1 MRCFVRRF
9 VYFSTHLMKQRIFFL
24 FLIVFL
30 GSLSAQAFQVNLPK
44 IVLSDVEYQLS
55 IDSLPAEFEVVTI
68 NGQSVQGD
76 IIDGQLHVDYTFKS
90 HQKAISI
97 TVGTQTKE
105 IPVHPIPLWLSIL
118 PPLLAI
124 LFALIFKEVVTA
136 LVSGI
141 FLGASIIGVYQEGI
155 TGIFSGFLAVIDQ
168 YIINALMD
176 WGHLAVILFSLLIGS
191 IVAIISKNG
200 GMKGVVNAISKYAD
214 TPRNG
219 QLATWFLGIAI
230 FFDDYANTL
239 VVGNTMRT
247 VTDSLR
253 ISREKLAYI
262 VDSTAAPIAAIAFV
276 TTWIGAELGYIADGV
291 KTIQGLDASPYSI
304 FINSLQYSFY
314 PIFTLIFMF
323 ILIWRQVDFGA
334 MWKAENRARTT
345 GKLQKHNSAKKVNA
359 EEIAEFDIAE
369 GVQPKAMN
377 AILPVVVIVVGTILG
392 LIVTGAQ
399 ATESLNPEWSWIRK
413 TSAIIGNADSYQALL
428 WASISGL
435 VTAVC
440 MSVGQRILTLSQ
452 TIESATSGIKTMM
465 SAIIILT
472 LAWALAGVTEDLK
485 TADFLTSLLS
495 DSIAPWALPALTFVA
510 AAFVAFSTGS
520 SWGTMAILYPLILP
534 ASWSICAVSGYS
546 EPETLAIFYNVV
558 SCVLAGSVLGDHC
571 SPISD
576 TTILSSLASQC
587 HHIDHVSTQ
596 MPYAL
601 TVGTVALLIGTV
613 PAGLGVPFWVSLPVG
628 IALLWGITKYFG
640 KVVE

>member
-1 MRCFVRRF
+1 MALR
-9 VYFSTHLMKQRIFFL
+9 
-24 FLIVFL
+24 
-30 GSLSAQAFQVNLPK
+30 AAAFQVELPSV
-44 IVLSDVEYQLS
+44 ILTGIEYELS
-55 IDSLPAEFEVVTI
+55 IDSIPANASSITVNNQVVPTEI
-68 NGQSVQGD
+68 KEGKLTFQHTFTAEQN
-76 IIDGQLHVDYTFKS
+76 QLHLS
-90 HQKAISI
+90 
-97 TVGTQTKE
+97 VGTQTQSL
-105 IPVHPIPLWLSIL
+105 PVNPIPLWLSIL

-141 FLGASIIGVYQEGI
+141 FLGAAIIGFYQDGI
-155 TGIFSGFLAVIDQ
+155 AGIFYGFLAIIDH
-168 YIINALMD
+168 YIVDALTD
-176 WGHLAVILFSLLIGS
+176 WGHVAVILFSLLIGS

-200 GMKGVVNAISKYAD
+200 GMKGVVNSISKYAN

-239 VVGNTMRT
+239 VVGNTMRP
-247 VTDSLR
+247 VTDSLK

-291 KTIQGLDASPYSI
+291 KSIDGLSASPYSI
-304 FINSLQYSFY
+304 FISSLQYSFY
-314 PIFTLIFMF
+314 PIFTLAF
-323 ILIWRQVDFGA
+323 ILMLVWREVDFGP
-334 MWKAENRARTT
+334 MFKAEKRARTT
-345 GKLQKHNSAKKVNA
+345 GKVSNSAVANQNA
-359 EEIAEFDIAE
+359 NSEELSEFEIQE
-369 GVQPKAMN
+369 GVKPKAYN
-377 AILPVVVIVVGTILG
+377 AIIPIVVVVFGTIAG
-392 LIVTGAQ
+392 LLVTGYQ
-399 ATESLNPEWSWIRK
+399 ATGTLHPEWSSIRK
-413 TSAIIGNADSYQALL
+413 LSEIIGNADSYQALL

-435 VTAVC
+435 LVALTL
-440 MSVGQRILTLSQ
+440 SVGQRILSLNEA
-452 TIESATSGIKTMM
+452 IDSAISGIKTMM

-472 LAWALAGVTEDLK
+472 LAWSLAGVTEDLK

-495 DSIAPWALPALTFVA
+495 NSVSPWAIPALTFVA

-534 ASWSICAVSGYS
+534 ASWSICAVNGYA
-546 EPETLAIFYNVV
+546 EAETLGIFFNVV

-587 HHIDHVSTQ
+587 HHIDHVRTQ

-601 TVGTVALLIGTV
+601 TVGAVALFIGTI
-613 PAGLGVPFWVSLPVG
+613 PASLGISPWYSFPVG
-628 IALLWGITKYFG
+628 LALLFGITRWLG
-640 KVVE
+640 KTVPTEKSTEQAV

>member
-1 MRCFVRRF
+1 MC
-9 VYFSTHLMKQRIFFL
+9 
-24 FLIVFL
+24 
-30 GSLSAQAFQVNLPK
+30 SLSAQAFQVNLPK
-44 IVLSDVEYQLS
+44 ILLSDVEYQLS
-55 IDSLPAEFEVVTI
+55 IDSIPAEYESVTI
-68 NGQSVQGD
+68 NGQPVQSEV
-76 IIDGQLHVDYTFKS
+76 IDGKLHIDYTFES
-90 HQKAISI
+90 HQKSISVSI
-97 TVGTQTKE
+97 GTQTQE

-118 PPLLAI
+118 PPILAI
-124 LFALIFKEVVTA
+124 VFALLFKEVVTA

-141 FLGASIIGVYQEGI
+141 FLGAAIIGVYQEGV
-155 TGIFSGFLAVIDQ
+155 TGIFSGFLAVIDK

-200 GMKGVVNAISKYAD
+200 GMKGVVNSISKYAN

-239 VVGNTMRT
+239 VVGNTMRP
-247 VTDSLR
+247 VTDSLK

-291 KTIQGLDASPYSI
+291 KTIEGLAASPYSI

-314 PIFTLIFMF
+314 PVFTLAF
-323 ILIWRQVDFGA
+323 ILMLIWREVDFGP

-345 GKLQKHNSAKKVNA
+345 GKLQQHKAAEKVNE
-359 EEIAEFDIAE
+359 EEIAEFDVAE
-369 GVQPKAMN
+369 GVKPKAYN
-377 AILPVVVIVVGTILG
+377 AIIPVLVIVVGTILG
-392 LIVTGAQ
+392 LIYTGYE
-399 ATESLNPEWSWIRK
+399 ATSNLDSNWSWFRK
-413 TSAIIGNADSYQALL
+413 ISIIIGNADSYQALL
-428 WASISGL
+428 WSSLSGL
-435 VTAVC
+435 VIAVF

-452 TIESATSGIKTMM
+452 TIESAVTGIKTMM

-472 LAWALAGVTEDLK
+472 LAWSLAGVTEDLK

-495 DSIAPWALPALTFVA
+495 DSVAPWSIPALTFVA

-534 ASWSICAVSGYS
+534 ASWSICAVNGYS
-546 EPETLAIFYNVV
+546 EPETLSIFYNVV

-587 HHIDHVSTQ
+587 HHIDHVRTQ

-601 TVGTVALLIGTV
+601 TVGTVALLIGTI
-613 PAGLGVPFWVSLPVG
+613 PAGLGVPFWVSLPIG

>member
-1 MRCFVRRF
+1 MC
-9 VYFSTHLMKQRIFFL
+9 
-24 FLIVFL
+24 
-30 GSLSAQAFQVNLPK
+30 SLSAQAFQVNLPK
-44 IVLSDVEYQLS
+44 ILLSDVEYQLS
-55 IDSLPAEFEVVTI
+55 IDSIPAEYESVTI
-68 NGQSVQGD
+68 NGQPVQSEV
-76 IIDGQLHVDYTFKS
+76 IDGKLHIDYTFES
-90 HQKAISI
+90 HQKSISVSI
-97 TVGTQTKE
+97 GTQTQE

-118 PPLLAI
+118 PPILAI
-124 LFALIFKEVVTA
+124 VFALLFKEVVTA

-141 FLGASIIGVYQEGI
+141 FLGAAIIGVYQEGV
-155 TGIFSGFLAVIDQ
+155 TGIFSGFLAVIDK

-200 GMKGVVNAISKYAD
+200 GMKGVVNSISKYAN

-239 VVGNTMRT
+239 VVGNTMRP
-247 VTDSLR
+247 VTDSLK

-291 KTIQGLDASPYSI
+291 KTIEGLSASPYSI

-314 PIFTLIFMF
+314 PVFTLAF
-323 ILIWRQVDFGA
+323 ILMLIWREVDFGP

-345 GKLQKHNSAKKVNA
+345 GKLQQHEAAEKVNE
-359 EEIAEFDIAE
+359 EEIAEFDVAE
-369 GVQPKAMN
+369 GVKPKAYN
-377 AILPVVVIVVGTILG
+377 AIIPVLVIVVGTILG
-392 LIVTGAQ
+392 LIYTGYE
-399 ATESLNPEWSWIRK
+399 ATSNLDSNWSWFRK
-413 TSAIIGNADSYQALL
+413 ISIIIGNADSYQALL
-428 WASISGL
+428 WSSLSGL
-435 VTAVC
+435 VIAVF

-452 TIESATSGIKTMM
+452 TIESAVTGIKTMM

-472 LAWALAGVTEDLK
+472 LAWSLAGVTEDLK

-495 DSIAPWALPALTFVA
+495 DSVAPWSIPALTFVA

-534 ASWSICAVSGYS
+534 ASWSICAVNGYS
-546 EPETLAIFYNVV
+546 EPETLSIFYNVV

-587 HHIDHVSTQ
+587 HHIDHVRTQ

-601 TVGTVALLIGTV
+601 TVGTVALLIGTI
-613 PAGLGVPFWVSLPVG
+613 PAGLGVPFWVSLPIG